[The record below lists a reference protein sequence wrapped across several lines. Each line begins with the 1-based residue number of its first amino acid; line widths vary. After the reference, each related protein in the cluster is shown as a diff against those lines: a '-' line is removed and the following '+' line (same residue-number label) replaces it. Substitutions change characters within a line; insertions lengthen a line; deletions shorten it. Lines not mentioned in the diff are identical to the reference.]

1 MALALALILFA
12 GAGAAVLLGAPAIA
26 ARALMTTGSAII
38 AILFIERLVAGIL
51 ATRRFGDRAAL
62 LFPVW
67 HLARDFAW
75 VVAISRWTMRR
86 LSFARSQ
93 PAHSM
98 APRAARRSRGPSPL
112 PAYASAGQAGPRLS
126 AGPEGPASCVTRTLG
141 IIPAHNEGANLESV
155 ISEIRAHHPSLD
167 LVVVDDG
174 STDGTRRVLDA
185 LGVSYLRL
193 PERMGIGSAMRA
205 GLGYAARLGYDAA
218 IRLDGDGQHPPEEI
232 DAMLAPLLNGE
243 ADVVLGSRYAA
254 SFRNERRL
262 VRVVQWTLARC
273 LSMAT
278 GVSVT
283 DPTSGFCAI
292 GPRALDLLADH
303 HPTGYPEPELRLF
316 LSRNHLIA
324 VEVPVQSRARL
335 TGRSSLTA
343 ARLTTAAARVLLA
356 LLTVPFRRAVAG
368 LDRD

>member
-1 MALALALILFA
+1 M
-12 GAGAAVLLGAPAIA
+12 
-26 ARALMTTGSAII
+26 
-38 AILFIERLVAGIL
+38 
-51 ATRRFGDRAAL
+51 
-62 LFPVW
+62 
-67 HLARDFAW
+67 
-75 VVAISRWTMRR
+75 
-86 LSFARSQ
+86 
-93 PAHSM
+93 
-98 APRAARRSRGPSPL
+98 
-112 PAYASAGQAGPRLS
+112 
-126 AGPEGPASCVTRTLG
+126 TRTLG

-155 ISEIRAHHPSLD
+155 VSEIRAHHPSLD

-174 STDGTRRVLDA
+174 STDGTRKVLDA

-232 DAMLAPLLNGE
+232 DALLAPLLNGE

-278 GVSVT
+278 GASVT

-316 LSRNHLIA
+316 LSRNDLIA

-356 LLTVPFRRAVAG
+356 ILTVPFRRAVAG